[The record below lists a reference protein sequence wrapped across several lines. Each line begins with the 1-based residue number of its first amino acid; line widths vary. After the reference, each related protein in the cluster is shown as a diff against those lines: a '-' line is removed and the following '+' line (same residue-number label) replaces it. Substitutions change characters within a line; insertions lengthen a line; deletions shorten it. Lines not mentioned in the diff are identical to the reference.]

1 MHFWHTA
8 CSFVRFGC
16 HCLTQAANAA
26 RTADETA
33 MRAAE
38 ALNASLMAENAE
50 LRRSSAAM
58 QEAHT
63 AASAAA
69 SGDADDT
76 AAETQ
81 RYQLQP

>member
-1 MHFWHTA
+1 
-8 CSFVRFGC
+8 
-16 HCLTQAANAA
+16 
-26 RTADETA
+26 

-69 SGDADDT
+69 SGDAEDT

-81 RYQLQP
+81 RYQLHDPLYVTMFQLIPCNVMLLERCH